1 MKKLTVIL
9 LALAFTAALAVP
21 AMSGELSVKG
31 AMELDLE
38 SRSIDDAYDTTRYWI
53 DDDTDITF
61 TLKHGDVTFV
71 WRAEVSDGTWQGH
84 SNSYKTNIV
93 DDFHLTWKVNDAM
106 SFKAGEYALSFGRDG
121 LSWYNRGGHNLGL
134 MYNADFA
141 KLALYYGKVVEDDLR
156 AADPVT
162 EAGPIGEDKDTNHYV
177 LTADFGKPGPFNR
190 MKLGYIL
197 EQDKLADTDAS
208 SMAIDAALGL
218 GPVALALE
226 AASNGGDNADGIYYL
241 LEVGLEELVGFGLNL
256 TYYMAD
262 EDYEKYFNTDYG
274 ATYLFDVQEDVT
286 WLKVGADY
294 GVTEKMTIGADAVV
308 MSENDAG
315 DDWGQAVDV
324 WAKYKFADNITAK
337 ATYGTWTGS
346 DVQDDQTGMRL
357 RFNFTF

>member
-1 MKKLTVIL
+1 MKKLSVIL
-9 LALAFTAALAVP
+9 LALAFTAAMAVP
-21 AMSGELSVKG
+21 AIAGELSVKG

-38 SRSIDDAYDTTRYWI
+38 SRSIDNATDDERFWI

-61 TLKHGDVTFV
+61 TLKQGDVTFV
-71 WRAEVSDGTWQGH
+71 WRAEVSDGTWEGH
-84 SNSYKTNIV
+84 SNAGKANLV
-93 DDFHLTWKVNDAM
+93 DDFHLTWKVNDAL

-121 LSWYNRGGHNLGL
+121 LSWYNQGGHNLGV
-134 MYNADFA
+134 MYNLDPV
-141 KLALYYGKVVEDDLR
+141 KLAFYYAKVDEDDDLTG
-156 AADPVT
+156 DD
-162 EAGPIGEDKDTNHYV
+162 EDVNHYV
-177 LTADFGKPGPFNR
+177 LTADFGKPGPFTR
-190 MKLGYIL
+190 MMLGYIMEDDQVL
-197 EQDKLADTDAS
+197 DEDTS
-208 SMAIDAALGL
+208 SMAIDAALAL

-274 ATYLFDVQEDVT
+274 ATYLFDVVEDVT
-286 WLKVGADY
+286 WLMVGADY

-337 ATYGTWTGS
+337 ATYGTWTDS

-357 RFNFTF
+357 RFNFAF